1 MAVDQ
6 RILNRRRRMGL
17 STPATPE
24 VTTISSTRQFQE
36 ELIAIRA
43 DRSKTTVQRQQAEAE
58 LIARR
63 RRQRGE

>member
-1 MAVDQ
+1 MDQ
-6 RILNRRRRMGL
+6 RILNRRARMGRPVA
-17 STPATPE
+17 TTPE
-24 VTTISSTRQFQE
+24 TTTIPSTRQFQE

-43 DRSKTTVQRQQAEAE
+43 DRSKTTVQRQRAEAE